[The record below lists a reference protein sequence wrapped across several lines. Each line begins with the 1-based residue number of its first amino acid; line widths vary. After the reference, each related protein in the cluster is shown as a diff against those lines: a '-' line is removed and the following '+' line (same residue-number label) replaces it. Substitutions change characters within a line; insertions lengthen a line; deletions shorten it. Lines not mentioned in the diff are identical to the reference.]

1 MVRVDCRRWR
11 LMVSIHGAVDLRP
24 GLVGVW
30 GCPTE
35 QLRHESYVGDGQT
48 ESFYAG
54 KSFFVS
60 EGGHL
65 AAQFVEG
72 LVQVEHP
79 SAFAD
84 IGSSPLSH
92 ASHPAAGFLW
102 GAGGP
107 VGPAICRRTLGNQG
121 CDLRS
126 LPQSCEVG
134 YTFIKFFMEILPR
147 GTHTNRCR
155 EIRRWAPGRELWAAE
170 EPPDPKAAGKE
181 HPAYRWVG
189 HWDVDAAWLSVGLD

>member
-1 MVRVDCRRWR
+1 VVIGGGKVALIGRRGVQMMRVDCRRWR

-24 GLVGVW
+24 GLVGVR

-48 ESFYAG
+48 EGFDAG
-54 KSFFVS
+54 EPFFVS

-65 AAQFVEG
+65 AAQLVEG
-72 LVQVEHP
+72 LIQVEHP

-84 IGSSPLSH
+84 IGSSPLGH
-92 ASHPAAGFLW
+92 AGHPAAGLLR

-155 EIRRWAPGRELWAAE
+155 ESQR
-170 EPPDPKAAGKE
+170 
-181 HPAYRWVG
+181 
-189 HWDVDAAWLSVGLD
+189 